1 MKFNILNR
9 QGLQNSSVKNFNNP
23 EQSLEQ
29 RANTFPQ
36 QNDATAVNLD
46 ISSYLGTPV
55 FSSIILAP
63 VPAGTRGGAL
73 TLEDVKGGLFNAKN
87 SFFSPTERAVPV
99 EIQTALFDVSMSRNI
114 VKTPVQGFNGTIKEY
129 VSDGDYSVTING
141 ILTDPQPDLYPQ
153 NQVSRL
159 TRICNLQQEVG
170 VISPLLNVVFGITH
184 LVIESYS
191 FPMTEG
197 SQNVQHFSLSCVSDK
212 PVQLRIQEE
221 EDERL
226 GNVFN

>member
-9 QGLQNSSVKNFNNP
+9 LGLQNSNARDFNVGDDVLKEKANAFSAQQDP
-23 EQSLEQ
+23 TSL
-29 RANTFPQ
+29 
-36 QNDATAVNLD
+36 NLE

-73 TLEDVKGGLFNAKN
+73 TLEDVSAGLYNEKN
-87 SFFSPTERAVPV
+87 SFFDVNERAVPV

-114 VKTPVQGFNGTIKEY
+114 IKTPVQGFNGTIKEY
-129 VSDGDYSVTING
+129 VSDGDYSISING
-141 ILTDPQPDLYPQ
+141 IITNEQPDRYPEG
-153 NQVSRL
+153 QVSRL
-159 TRICNLQQEVG
+159 NRICRLQQEVG
-170 VISPLLNVVFGITH
+170 VISPLLNIVFGITH

-221 EDERL
+221 GDERL
-226 GNVFN
+226 GNLFN